1 MPQSKVKWTPGLE
14 PSLITAVSFKE
25 SRASE
30 EILHALNPSL
40 KFQSWE
46 KNHVPSGYLT
56 WPWKDP
62 PFLRT
67 VNHLFLWAIS
77 HGYVSHN
84 QRVSVMICVD
94 WQRVDCTSSFRS
106 ERKP

>member
-1 MPQSKVKWTPGLE
+1 MPQSKVKWTLGLE
-14 PSLITAVSFKE
+14 PSLITAVSFNE

-56 WPWKDP
+56 
-62 PFLRT
+62 
-67 VNHLFLWAIS
+67 
-77 HGYVSHN
+77 
-84 QRVSVMICVD
+84 
-94 WQRVDCTSSFRS
+94 
-106 ERKP
+106 